1 MAMEELEYVCEHI
14 LGLTLDK
21 SPDAHVTKPFT
32 VCREETGE
40 EGKVYVDTKG
50 NIRGLDNY
58 MYAVTLGM
66 LIADKTLIGA
76 NKVDCIAGD
85 DYVYITIS
93 DGEYRVHYKR
103 YTGDVIDLYNRIY
116 GNMFSTENVTKEQ
129 ANSVYRKVTEDLKY
143 AD

>member
-21 SPDAHVTKPFT
+21 SSDAHVTKPFT
-32 VCREETGE
+32 VCCEETGE

-93 DGEYRVHYKR
+93 DGEYRVRYKR
-103 YTGDVIDLYNRIY
+103 YTGDVIDLYNRAA
-116 GNMFSTENVTKEQ
+116 SPC
-129 ANSVYRKVTEDLKY
+129 L
-143 AD
+143 